1 MARIVEPA
9 DRVADT
15 VFVVDCDALAEA
27 VVLTDND
34 AEEQKDDA
42 GVDKAER
49 DVVDDGLRVRV
60 PATVTDA
67 VIFATDEVAVGAR
80 AVADETLDG
89 ADDLVVV
96 VDEDSVR
103 VAADVRVAV
112 AVADDDF
119 VLLAVAVALDVD
131 FEDRVADDVAVTVL
145 MAVVVELELEVRV
158 ADAVAD
164 ELRVAGDAE
173 EDRLGISLAV
183 FAADADSLREGSAL
197 LDAAV
202 ECEEERVAAGDRVVV
217 AVADAVVVFEKA
229 ADDDGVGLDDLV
241 RAALRDAAFV
251 ASALRVCAAERVA
264 VVVPVMVDVTRAD
277 RDASPDARTDW
288 DMRGDRVRLRV
299 DV

>member
-1 MARIVEPA
+1 M
-9 DRVADT
+9 
-15 VFVVDCDALAEA
+15 
-27 VVLTDND
+27 LTDND
-34 AEEQKDDA
+34 AEEQTDDA

-60 PATVTDA
+60 PATVADA

-103 VAADVRVAV
+103 VAAGVRVAV

-164 ELRVAGDAE
+164 ELRVTGDAE
-173 EDRLGISLAV
+173 EDRLGILLAV

-229 ADDDGVGLDDLV
+229 ADDDGVVLDDLV

-277 RDASPDARTDW
+277 RDAPLDARTDW